1 MFIKNLVLL
10 VSRQVLSDMLS
21 SNLSFGISSIH
32 EANYWVS
39 GSTLRIPG
47 IWIIDHLNILGLDCT
62 VSISVH
68 RVLKCENCICRDFSI
83 FILFLLFILEGFFNF
98 CFHFVFL
105 LHGCSRRFKA
115 RGKREISQPHN
126 LEYSELQ
133 WLLHWELVALTQGE
147 VGLTFWQRNRGFNCL
162 LILIAT

>member
-1 MFIKNLVLL
+1 MQACWNIKPLFPYK
-10 VSRQVLSDMLS
+10 DMDVEIMKL
-21 SNLSFGISSIH
+21 
-32 EANYWVS
+32 E
-39 GSTLRIPG
+39 
-47 IWIIDHLNILGLDCT
+47 DC
-62 VSISVH
+62 
-68 RVLKCENCICRDFSI
+68 RNFSI

-126 LEYSELQ
+126 LEYPGLQ

-147 VGLTFWQRNRGFNCL
+147 VGLASWQRNRGFVCNSNAL
-162 LILIAT
+162 L